1 MWIIDLKI
9 ILDITE
15 KNISEPRSLAVLRL
29 DVFTELDGPS
39 FSFCRGGVVGL
50 ALDETVQSG
59 DFQSAEDFGFLA
71 LTSVVGGGGNG
82 NGGGSISDGSG
93 L

>member
-1 MWIIDLKI
+1 MDNRFEDNFENNRKKYFRA
-9 ILDITE
+9 E
-15 KNISEPRSLAVLRL
+15 SLAVLRL

-39 FSFCRGGVVGL
+39 FSFFRGEVVGL

-59 DFQSAEDFGFLA
+59 DFRSAEDFGFLA